1 MFCRKVMRL
10 LKFFF
15 LSACFSCS
23 LITNVYATSVS
34 TPSDYVDDDVLGDDV
49 LNDDVSLFSNPLE
62 LPDVSDE
69 DLKEELGFNQPKPEP
84 ASGHVSLFSVDIRDK
99 YSGGKLF
106 YSPLECVSIDAAP
119 KYDDLFF
126 RFKGDS
132 VNLTRDS
139 YFLFEFKNS
148 KNKSFIKRLNFVKDG
163 GSYKIRDN
171 VDKSAFNRVVG
182 YKIHLGKSNLPKP
195 GKYCLRLF
203 MSNEVGDCI
212 SIDDCSYYVL
222 NLSPSVR
229 TLFCPSYYLSNTS
242 QFGAFG
248 NISINKGQYGIDI
261 VLRFSHYDLD
271 IIDHGFT
278 VAFTPYEPKFGF
290 ADPST
295 GVKPGTIDN
304 LDKDD
309 SVPNTSNDVVEDTR
323 NTADN
328 TRDTAD
334 NTKAIVE
341 SQNLILGTL
350 KAIIQHI
357 SDQLF
362 AFWNQLAGE
371 FTNLYAKLE
380 KNANDNFTAL
390 KEAGKAATEHIV
402 ENNNNNTNELKE
414 NNDKNTDKALNS
426 YDNSSMNSD
435 NERLRNKLAEQDEFE
450 DLITSSINEPLS
462 SFEFK
467 NPVNQYLLAF
477 GMCGR
482 WLQKLFDS
490 LGGFKDVVNLSF
502 AMTIALICIG
512 MYRFKGG
519 V

>member
-34 TPSDYVDDDVLGDDV
+34 TPSDYVYDDFLD
-49 LNDDVSLFSNPLE
+49 DDVSLFSNPLE
-62 LPDVSDE
+62 LPKVSDE
-69 DLKEELGFNQPKPEP
+69 DLKEELGFKDPKPV
-84 ASGHVSLFSVDIRDK
+84 SGHVSLFSADIRDK
-99 YSGGKLF
+99 YSGGSIV
-106 YSPLECVSIDAAP
+106 YPDGRWVTIDASP
-119 KYDDLFF
+119 KYDDLFL
-126 RFKGDS
+126 RFKGNS
-132 VNLTRDS
+132 VNLTRDC
-139 YFLFEFKNS
+139 YFLFEFKDSN
-148 KNKSFIKRLNFVKDG
+148 NKSFTKRLNFVKA
-163 GSYKIRDN
+163 GSSYEVGDKI
-171 VDKSAFNRVVG
+171 DKSSFNRVMG
-182 YKIHLGKSNLPKP
+182 YKIHLGKSTLPKP

-203 MSNEVGDCI
+203 MSNEVGDCL
-212 SIDDCSYYVL
+212 SVGFPRFDL
-222 NLSPSVR
+222 NTFSAKRNKVYSS
-229 TLFCPSYYLSNTS
+229 SYYLSNTS
-242 QFGAFG
+242 QFGTFG
-248 NISINKGQYGIDI
+248 NISIDKDVYSIDI
-261 VLRFSHYDLD
+261 VLGFPHHDLD
-271 IIDHGFT
+271 IIDHSFR
-278 VAFTPYEPKFGF
+278 VAFTPYDPKFGTF
-290 ADPST
+290 DPSE
-295 GVKPGTIDN
+295 GVKPGSVEDF
-304 LDKDD
+304 DKDD
-309 SVPNTSNDVVEDTR
+309 SVPDTSNDVVEDTR

-380 KNANDNFTAL
+380 KNANQNFNAL

-402 ENNNNNTNELKE
+402 ENNNKNTNELKE